1 MNIAKT
7 KSEIAAQNAV
17 ISAFKAAFA
26 KHMTLASVAAGQ
38 IAPARK
44 WYNECN
50 NASEASAQFV
60 REAKAAVATDREGR
74 DWNTAAAAAA
84 EDFAAQAALDAQDAS
99 DACASLRLP
108 KTVGF

>member
-7 KSEIAAQNAV
+7 KTEIAAQNAV

-26 KHMTLASVAAGQ
+26 KHMTLASVAAGP
-38 IAPARK
+38 IVHARK

-60 REAKAAVATDREGR
+60 REAKA
-74 DWNTAAAAAA
+74 TAAA
-84 EDFAAQAALDAQDAS
+84 DKDGRD
-99 DACASLRLP
+99 
-108 KTVGF
+108 